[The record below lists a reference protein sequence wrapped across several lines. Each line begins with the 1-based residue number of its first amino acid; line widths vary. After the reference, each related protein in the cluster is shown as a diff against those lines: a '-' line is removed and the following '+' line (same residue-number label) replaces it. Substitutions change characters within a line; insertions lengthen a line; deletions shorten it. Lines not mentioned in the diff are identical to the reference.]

1 MKFNLNFNLKKNIM
15 ERNQMNEKNWREKAF
30 IFGMIGV
37 IIYVILPLI
46 AMVFYAGG
54 TRVDPNA
61 PGYTFWANWFSDL
74 GRTKAY
80 SGKDN
85 TVSMIIY
92 IIALSVLGIS
102 LIISAIAVP
111 YFFRENSLEK
121 WLSIIGTF
129 FLIINGILLVGVAFL
144 PWDIYFDEHVAFVN
158 MSGNMVL
165 IGGILYIIVA
175 FHNKEFPNRYAYI
188 LIVMLAAG
196 VITSVIWNLYG
207 VWPPRTTEE
216 LMLFTAGQKIND
228 YISMAGVFYLNY
240 VLWEQIKS

>member
-1 MKFNLNFNLKKNIM
+1 MS
-15 ERNQMNEKNWREKAF
+15 EQNWREKAF
-30 IFGMIGV
+30 IFGMIGT
-37 IIYVILPLI
+37 ITYVILPLI

-54 TRVDPNA
+54 TMINPKA
-61 PGYTFWANWFSDL
+61 PGYTFWANTFSDL
-74 GRTKAY
+74 GRTKGY

-85 TVSMIIY
+85 TVSMIIF

-102 LIISAIAVP
+102 LIITAIALP

-129 FLIINGILLVGVAFL
+129 FLIIFGILFVGFAFT
-144 PWDIYFDEHVAFVN
+144 PWDIYFNEHIAVGQLSAY
-158 MSGNMVL
+158 MVY

-175 FHNKEFPNRYAYI
+175 FHNAEFPNRYAYTWIVI
-188 LIVMLAAG
+188 LAVR
-196 VITSVIWNLYG
+196 VISLVILNIYG

-216 LMLFTAGQKIND
+216 LMLFTVGQKITT
-228 YISMAGVFYLNY
+228 YIDMACFFYLNY